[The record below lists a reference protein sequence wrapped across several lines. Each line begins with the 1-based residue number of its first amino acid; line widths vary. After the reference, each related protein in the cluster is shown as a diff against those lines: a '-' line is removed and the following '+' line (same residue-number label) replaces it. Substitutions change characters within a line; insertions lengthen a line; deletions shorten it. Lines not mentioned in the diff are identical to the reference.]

1 MSLKISHLTVYENNN
16 SINDQESPLISNF
29 SITVNKGDILTLMG
43 PSGSGKSTLLSVIA
57 GFINPDFSY
66 TGEIYL
72 AEKPLN
78 GIKPENRK
86 IGILFQDDLL
96 FPHLSIIEN
105 LMVAL
110 PNAIKGE
117 QRRETALKALQH
129 VNLQQLAD
137 NSPLQV
143 SGGQKAR
150 VGVLRLLLAEPN
162 AVLLDEPFSKLDS
175 SLRSE
180 FREWVY
186 SVLKERELPTILVT
200 HDSEDSPSCATTL
213 HWPWGQKE
221 LTNA

>member
-1 MSLKISHLTVYENNN
+1 MTLKINHLTVYENH
-16 SINDQESPLISNF
+16 NDAQEKPLISNL
-29 SITVNKGDILTLMG
+29 SITVNKGEILTLMG

-57 GFINPDFSY
+57 GFITPDFSY
-66 TGEIYL
+66 SGELYL
-72 AEKPLN
+72 ADKPLN
-78 GIKPENRK
+78 DIKPENRK

-110 PNAIKGE
+110 PNAIKGK
-117 QRRETALKALQH
+117 QRRESALRALQQ

-137 NSPLQV
+137 SSPLQV

-150 VGVLRLLLAEPN
+150 VGVLRLLLAEPS

-180 FREWVY
+180 FREWVF
-186 SVLKERELPTILVT
+186 SILKERSLPTILVT
-200 HDSEDSPSCATTL
+200 HDSEDSPPCATTL
-213 HWPWGQKE
+213 HWPWDQKE
-221 LTNA
+221 VNNA